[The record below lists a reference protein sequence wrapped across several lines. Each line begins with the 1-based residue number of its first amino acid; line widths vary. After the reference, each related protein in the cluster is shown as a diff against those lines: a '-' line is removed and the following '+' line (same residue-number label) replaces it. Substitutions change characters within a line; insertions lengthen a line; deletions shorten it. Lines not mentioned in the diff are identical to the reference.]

1 MTQVYVQR
9 ALPRWLIV
17 ILGVAG
23 TVVALAGIRSA
34 AGLIGPVFLALMLVI
49 TVHPLLG
56 WARRRGMPQWLA
68 VLLAILAVYA
78 LLIGLALAVAYSVA
92 QLAALLP
99 QYSAQWTKELDGLKS
114 TLSHLGISTGQLQ
127 SAVKSIDPSSVLGFI
142 SGLVNGLLSAVTSLL
157 FLLAMILFMCV
168 DGSSLPAR
176 LAAVPGASPELG
188 ESLAGFAK
196 GTRSYLLVTTVFGF
210 IVAVIDTIA
219 LAIMGIPLA
228 IVWGLLAFITNYIPN
243 VGFIIGLVPP
253 VLLGLLVGGPG
264 LAIAVLVV
272 YCLVNL
278 VIQSIIQ
285 PKFIGDAVGL
295 SVSVTFLS
303 LILWA
308 WILGPLGAILAVPM
322 SLLAKA
328 VLVDLDDDNRWA
340 RELVSSPPVT
350 VKSPGATADTC
361 GPGSRERRGRP
372 DPRPGDLARRCCR
385 GRTRRGAVRRRRGN
399 VLRRR
404 DRWGPARLAVTPCRQ
419 DPDRAE

>member
-17 ILGVAG
+17 ILGAAG
-23 TVVALAGIRSA
+23 TVVALAGIRAA
-34 AGLIGPVFLALMLVI
+34 AGLIGPVFLALMLVV

-56 WARRRGMPQWLA
+56 WARSRGVPQWLS

-78 LLIGLALAVAYSVA
+78 LLIGLALAVAYSVG

-99 QYSAQWTKELDGLKS
+99 QYSAQWSKELDGLKS
-114 TLSHLGISTGQLQ
+114 TLSHLGVSTSQLQ

-168 DGSSLPAR
+168 DASSLPAR

-188 ESLAGFAK
+188 DSLAGFAK

-272 YCLVNL
+272 YCVVNL

-295 SVSVTFLS
+295 SVTVTFLS

-328 VLVDLDDDNRWA
+328 VLVDRDDDNRWA
-340 RELVSSPPVT
+340 RELVSSPPAT
-350 VKSPGATADTC
+350 SKTPGAAVDDTSEQIPATGGDGQIPAPATSPERAAAVEPVTEQSGTGAGTSS
-361 GPGSRERRGRP
+361 GP
-372 DPRPGDLARRCCR
+372 
-385 GRTRRGAVRRRRGN
+385 
-399 VLRRR
+399 
-404 DRWGPARLAVTPCRQ
+404 
-419 DPDRAE
+419 

>member
-23 TVVALAGIRSA
+23 TVIALAGIRSA
-34 AGLIGPVFLALMLVI
+34 AGLIAPIFLALMLVI

-56 WARRRGMPQWLA
+56 WAQRRGMPQWLA
-68 VLLAILAVYA
+68 VLLAVLAVYA
-78 LLIGLALAVAYSVA
+78 LIIGLALAVAYSIA

-99 QYSAQWTKELDGLKS
+99 QYSAQWTKELDGLRS
-114 TLSHLGISTGQLQ
+114 TLSHLGVSSDQLQ
-127 SAVKSIDPSSVLGFI
+127 SAVKSINPTSVLGFI
-142 SGLVNGLLSAVTSLL
+142 SGLINGLLSATTSLL
-157 FLLAMILFMCV
+157 FVIAMILFMCV
-168 DGSSLPAR
+168 DGSTLPAR
-176 LAAVPGASPELG
+176 LAAVPGASPELSN
-188 ESLAGFAK
+188 SLAGFAK

-219 LAIMGIPLA
+219 LAIMGIPLP
-228 IVWGLLAFITNYIPN
+228 IVWGLLAFITNYVPN
-243 VGFIIGLVPP
+243 VGFILGLVPP
-253 VLLGLLVGGPG
+253 ALLGLLVGGPG
-264 LAIAVLVV
+264 LAVAVIVV

-340 RELVSSPPVT
+340 RELVSSP
-350 VKSPGATADTC
+350 SPAGTSAVVAAEDTADQSPASG
-361 GPGSRERRGRP
+361 GPAPDTAPDAGARDNQIPAPATSPERAATVEP
-372 DPRPGDLARRCCR
+372 VAAQPGD
-385 GRTRRGAVRRRRGN
+385 GAVPPA
-399 VLRRR
+399 
-404 DRWGPARLAVTPCRQ
+404 GP
-419 DPDRAE
+419 